1 MDVLV
6 KAGIGIDRIGKMVQ
20 RHPLVLLYS
29 SAAVHER
36 LDYLFGLGVDRAR
49 VAAMVARLPQL
60 LALDVHR
67 NLAPKVRYLL
77 THLHGNAAMI
87 ASNPAYLTLSL
98 NQRIMPRHRFLR
110 HTGALALDQ
119 GICISPAML
128 VGDEQFA
135 VAVAKSSLPEYL
147 AFCEDYRQ

>member
-1 MDVLV
+1 M
-6 KAGIGIDRIGKMVQ
+6 Q
-20 RHPLVLLYS
+20 VLLYS

-98 NQRIMPRHRFLR
+98 NQRQVSSTCTLLGGSCQFC
-110 HTGALALDQ
+110 TSCG
-119 GICISPAML
+119 L
-128 VGDEQFA
+128 V
-135 VAVAKSSLPEYL
+135 Y
-147 AFCEDYRQ
+147 